1 MKNSKNL
8 VSRSRK
14 TSKKSLDEDW
24 PWLLR
29 VRPRAV
35 IGVIV
40 VWLTVAWSLFLSV
53 DIFGWFDPGFN
64 RPMWRLLFNDY
75 PVEWT
80 QWFLLAFSVFI
91 AGFLSAVLYARKQL
105 PSAKFFLFF
114 GIGLGLMLVEEAG
127 DIRHTISAEL
137 RRVMGEEIAGLP
149 YRVVSDVPY
158 FTLLATLPAYAALR
172 YGKHIWRDYLQ
183 ARWLLLS
190 GVVLY
195 ALAAVSSAVRHLN
208 DFYIRVGAWVD
219 TTFFAGRF
227 PVPDNMTQERAHFF
241 VVDSVLEETVELLAI
256 TLVLAGLLAVSLQ
269 LRRSAEWP
277 KRKN

>member
-1 MKNSKNL
+1 MPKKPDK
-8 VSRSRK
+8 K
-14 TSKKSLDEDW
+14 TQEKQLEAW
-24 PWLLR
+24 PFLLR
-29 VRPRAV
+29 IRPRVVVAAV
-35 IGVIV
+35 II
-40 VWLTVAWSLFLSV
+40 WLMVAWALFLSV

-64 RPMWRLLFNDY
+64 RPMWRLLFNNY

-80 QWFLLAFSVFI
+80 QWFLLAFSIFI
-91 AGFLSAVLYARKQL
+91 AGFLSAVLYARQQL

-114 GIGLGLMLVEEAG
+114 GIGLGFMLIEEAG

-137 RRVMGEEIAGLP
+137 RRVMGDEIAGLP

-158 FTLLATLPAYAALR
+158 FTLLASVPAYAVLR
-172 YGKHIWRDYLQ
+172 YGKHIWREYLQ
-183 ARWLLLS
+183 ARWILLG
-190 GVVLY
+190 GVALY

-219 TTFFAGRF
+219 STFFAGRF
-227 PVPDNMTQERAHFF
+227 PVPGNLSQERAHFF

-269 LRRSAEWP
+269 LRRSAKRS